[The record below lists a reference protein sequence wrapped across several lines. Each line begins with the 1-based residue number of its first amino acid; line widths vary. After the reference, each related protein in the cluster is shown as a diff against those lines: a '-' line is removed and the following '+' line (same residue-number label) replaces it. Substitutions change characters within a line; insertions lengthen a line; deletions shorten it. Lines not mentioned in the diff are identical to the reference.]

1 MPFPPRAGPRSPT
14 RRRPRTYTSARAR
27 HLFSP
32 PETAT
37 CYARLSAGRS
47 VHVRPWRKK
56 KQRGAARAWRGVVER
71 DPHTYYDVVVVVA
84 LQARH
89 RPVHCTMLLRP
100 HRSGFSAS
108 GDPRER
114 RCRRFR
120 RHRYRTLPSLAARLG
135 RPRLA
140 QASLYRSAVQLKQT
154 HQPDYRYHIISY
166 HIIGYSQPQQAA
178 KVRLSPCMGRAQES
192 RRGKLPY
199 ALRLRAWK
207 TKESRLERSR
217 RQNDGAT

>member
-1 MPFPPRAGPRSPT
+1 MPFPPRGGPSPT
-14 RRRPRTYTSARAR
+14 RRRPRTYTSARPR

-71 DPHTYYDVVVVVA
+71 DPHTYYDVVVA

-89 RPVHCTMLLRP
+89 PRSSSCTLYNAAAAA
-100 HRSGFSAS
+100 SGFSAS

-114 RCRRFR
+114 RCCRFR

-140 QASLYRSAVQLKQT
+140 QASLYRSAAAGQLKQT
-154 HQPDYRYHIISY
+154 HQPDYHIIS
-166 HIIGYSQPQQAA
+166 
-178 KVRLSPCMGRAQES
+178 
-192 RRGKLPY
+192 
-199 ALRLRAWK
+199 
-207 TKESRLERSR
+207 
-217 RQNDGAT
+217 